1 VATLKALL
9 WGVAYGWQQDA
20 RARQAQQAGDIAA
33 DLHRRFALVM
43 RHLQKTG
50 RSMSTAVNSCN
61 ALVGSL
67 EGRVLPQ
74 LRKLEELGIL
84 AHGTQ
89 LPQAQTVE
97 AQVRPVPVAPDPLE
111 GAEP

>member
-1 VATLKALL
+1 MKC
-9 WGVAYGWQQDA
+9 GGGGRGPA
-20 RARQAQQAGDIAA
+20 RR
-33 DLHRRFALVM
+33 
-43 RHLQKTG
+43 KTG
-50 RSMSTAVNSCN
+50 RSMSTAVNSYN

-67 EGRVLPQ
+67 ESRVLPQ

-97 AQVRPVPVAPDPLE
+97 AQVRPVPGGADPPE
-111 GAEP
+111 GPEP